1 MPIGAQGEIYD
12 ADLAG
17 RWISPMHPQI
27 IRDEPG
33 PCPICGMDL
42 VPTTRY
48 GYSNEPLEQPAV
60 LHVPRSAVLMAGDN
74 SVVYVETE
82 PGRFELRP
90 VDLGPHPVGTGR
102 NPQRSGS
109 LEQVFVNILLNA
121 VDAINE
127 FKDDKKEKRISIE
140 TALSE
145 DEAIITFTDTGS
157 GISEENISKIF
168 EPFFTTKSQGKGTGL
183 GLWVSYG
190 IIKSFLGNIEVKS
203 NPEQG
208 TTFTVI
214 LPVEHIKDLKMTEKI
229 LVVDD
234 EDIIRESLSF
244 ILKKEKYEVEEAAN
258 GKIAFDMLKETSY
271 DLVITDIEMPEMK
284 GIELLDEIKKMNLQ
298 TNTIV
303 ITAYGSMETAI
314 AALRSGASDYIL
326 KPVEFDELL
335 FKVKKLFEVRDLHLE
350 NRILRKELQREYD
363 YNNIVGKSPAIT
375 QIFEMIKAVADTDS
389 TVLISGNS
397 GTGKELVARA
407 LHFNSKRTNKPFIA
421 LNCGAISENLIESEL
436 FGHKKGAFTGAIS
449 DKEGFI
455 KAAESG
461 TLFLDEISEMP
472 PQLQVKLLR
481 AIQEKEYTPVGTTV
495 SLPVNV
501 RFIASTNRNLL
512 EYVSQGKFR
521 EDLFYRLNVVDIHLP
536 SLKERESDIP
546 LLADFFL
553 DKYRR
558 QMNKNIKG
566 ISNDAMRSLMN
577 HEWKGEIREL
587 ENVIERSVIF
597 CNEDFIN
604 VKHLPVQFQTEVEPT
619 DFFPSGSLDE
629 SVKRFEKDI
638 ITRAL
643 EANDFNK
650 EKTADELQVGLST
663 LYRKM
668 KELDI
673 QI

>member
-1 MPIGAQGEIYD
+1 
-12 ADLAG
+12 
-17 RWISPMHPQI
+17 
-27 IRDEPG
+27 
-33 PCPICGMDL
+33 
-42 VPTTRY
+42 
-48 GYSNEPLEQPAV
+48 
-60 LHVPRSAVLMAGDN
+60 MA
-74 SVVYVETE
+74 
-82 PGRFELRP
+82 
-90 VDLGPHPVGTGR
+90 
-102 NPQRSGS
+102 
-109 LEQVFVNILLNA
+109 
-121 VDAINE
+121 
-127 FKDDKKEKRISIE
+127 
-140 TALSE
+140 
-145 DEAIITFTDTGS
+145 
-157 GISEENISKIF
+157 
-168 EPFFTTKSQGKGTGL
+168 
-183 GLWVSYG
+183 
-190 IIKSFLGNIEVKS
+190 
-203 NPEQG
+203 
-208 TTFTVI
+208 
-214 LPVEHIKDLKMTEKI
+214 EKI

-244 ILKKEKYEVEEAAN
+244 ILKKENYEVQEAAN
-258 GKIAFDMLKETSY
+258 GKIASEMLRESSY
-271 DLVITDIEMPEMK
+271 DLVITDLEMPEMK
-284 GIELLDEIKKMNLQ
+284 GIELLDEIRKMNMQ

-335 FKVKKLFEVRDLHLE
+335 IKVKKLFEVRDLHLE
-350 NRILRKELQREYD
+350 NRILRKELQRDYD
-363 YNNIVGKSPAIT
+363 YTNIIGKSPAIT
-375 QIFEMIKAVADTDS
+375 QIFDMIKAVADTDS

-397 GTGKELVARA
+397 GTGKELVAKA
-407 LHFNSKRTNKPFIA
+407 LHYNSKRSGKPFIA

-455 KAAESG
+455 KAAEGG

-481 AIQEKEYTPVGTTV
+481 AIQEKEYTPVGTTL

-501 RFIASTNRNLL
+501 RFIASTNRNLQ
-512 EYVSQGKFR
+512 EYVGQGKFR

-536 SLKERESDIP
+536 SLKEREGDIP
-546 LLADFFL
+546 LLTDHFL
-553 DKYRR
+553 DKYRK

-566 ISNDAMRSLMN
+566 ISNDAMRALMN
-577 HEWKGEIREL
+577 HEWRGEIREL

-604 VKHLPVQFQTEVEPT
+604 VKHLPAQFQSDTGPS
-619 DFFPSGSLDE
+619 DFTPSGSLDE
-629 SVKRFEKDI
+629 SVKRFEKEI

-643 EANDFNK
+643 EANEFNK
-650 EKTADELQVGLST
+650 EKTADTLQVGLST

>member
-1 MPIGAQGEIYD
+1 
-12 ADLAG
+12 
-17 RWISPMHPQI
+17 
-27 IRDEPG
+27 
-33 PCPICGMDL
+33 
-42 VPTTRY
+42 
-48 GYSNEPLEQPAV
+48 
-60 LHVPRSAVLMAGDN
+60 
-74 SVVYVETE
+74 
-82 PGRFELRP
+82 
-90 VDLGPHPVGTGR
+90 
-102 NPQRSGS
+102 
-109 LEQVFVNILLNA
+109 
-121 VDAINE
+121 
-127 FKDDKKEKRISIE
+127 
-140 TALSE
+140 
-145 DEAIITFTDTGS
+145 
-157 GISEENISKIF
+157 
-168 EPFFTTKSQGKGTGL
+168 
-183 GLWVSYG
+183 
-190 IIKSFLGNIEVKS
+190 
-203 NPEQG
+203 
-208 TTFTVI
+208 
-214 LPVEHIKDLKMTEKI
+214 MTEKI

-234 EDIIRESLSF
+234 EDIIRESLSY
-244 ILKKEKYEVEEAAN
+244 ILKKEQYDVEEASN
-258 GKIAFDMLKETSY
+258 GKIAYDMLKETSY

-326 KPVEFDELL
+326 KPVEFDELII
-335 FKVKKLFEVRDLHLE
+335 KVKKLFEVRDLHLE

-363 YNNIVGKSPAIT
+363 YNNIVGKSPAIM
-375 QIFEMIKAVADTDS
+375 QVFEMIKAVADTDS

-407 LHFNSKRTNKPFIA
+407 LHFNSKRASKPFIA

-436 FGHKKGAFTGAIS
+436 FGHKKGAFTGAVS

-455 KAAESG
+455 KAAEAG

-481 AIQEKEYTPVGTTV
+481 AIQEKEYTPVGTTL

-501 RFIASTNRNLL
+501 RFVASTNRNLL
-512 EYVSQGKFR
+512 EYVNQGKFR
-521 EDLFYRLNVVDIHLP
+521 DDLFYRLNVVDIHLP

-566 ISNDAMRSLMN
+566 ISNDAMRSIMN

-587 ENVIERSVIF
+587 ENVVERSVIF

-604 VKHLPVQFQTEVEPT
+604 VKHLPVQFQSEVEPS

-643 EANDFNK
+643 EANEFNK

>member
-1 MPIGAQGEIYD
+1 M
-12 ADLAG
+12 
-17 RWISPMHPQI
+17 
-27 IRDEPG
+27 
-33 PCPICGMDL
+33 
-42 VPTTRY
+42 
-48 GYSNEPLEQPAV
+48 
-60 LHVPRSAVLMAGDN
+60 
-74 SVVYVETE
+74 
-82 PGRFELRP
+82 
-90 VDLGPHPVGTGR
+90 
-102 NPQRSGS
+102 
-109 LEQVFVNILLNA
+109 
-121 VDAINE
+121 
-127 FKDDKKEKRISIE
+127 
-140 TALSE
+140 
-145 DEAIITFTDTGS
+145 
-157 GISEENISKIF
+157 
-168 EPFFTTKSQGKGTGL
+168 
-183 GLWVSYG
+183 
-190 IIKSFLGNIEVKS
+190 
-203 NPEQG
+203 
-208 TTFTVI
+208 
-214 LPVEHIKDLKMTEKI
+214 
-229 LVVDD
+229 
-234 EDIIRESLSF
+234 
-244 ILKKEKYEVEEAAN
+244 
-258 GKIAFDMLKETSY
+258 
-271 DLVITDIEMPEMK
+271 
-284 GIELLDEIKKMNLQ
+284 
-298 TNTIV
+298 
-303 ITAYGSMETAI
+303 
-314 AALRSGASDYIL
+314 
-326 KPVEFDELL
+326 
-335 FKVKKLFEVRDLHLE
+335 
-350 NRILRKELQREYD
+350 
-363 YNNIVGKSPAIT
+363 

-407 LHFNSKRTNKPFIA
+407 LHFNSKRANKPFIA

-495 SLPVNV
+495 SLSVNV

-512 EYVSQGKFR
+512 EYISQGKFR

-604 VKHLPVQFQTEVEPT
+604 VKHLPVQFQSEVEPT

-638 ITRAL
+638 ISRAL
-643 EANDFNK
+643 EANEFNK
-650 EKTADELQVGLST
+650 EKTAEELQVGLST

>member
-1 MPIGAQGEIYD
+1 
-12 ADLAG
+12 
-17 RWISPMHPQI
+17 
-27 IRDEPG
+27 
-33 PCPICGMDL
+33 
-42 VPTTRY
+42 
-48 GYSNEPLEQPAV
+48 
-60 LHVPRSAVLMAGDN
+60 MA
-74 SVVYVETE
+74 E
-82 PGRFELRP
+82 R
-90 VDLGPHPVGTGR
+90 
-102 NPQRSGS
+102 
-109 LEQVFVNILLNA
+109 
-121 VDAINE
+121 
-127 FKDDKKEKRISIE
+127 
-140 TALSE
+140 
-145 DEAIITFTDTGS
+145 
-157 GISEENISKIF
+157 
-168 EPFFTTKSQGKGTGL
+168 
-183 GLWVSYG
+183 
-190 IIKSFLGNIEVKS
+190 
-203 NPEQG
+203 
-208 TTFTVI
+208 
-214 LPVEHIKDLKMTEKI
+214 I

-234 EDIIRESLSF
+234 EDIIRESLSY
-244 ILKKEKYEVEEAAN
+244 ILRKEKYEVEEASN
-258 GKIAFDMLKETSY
+258 GKIAFEMLKESSY
-271 DLVITDIEMPEMK
+271 DLVITDLEMPEMK
-284 GIELLDEIKKMNLQ
+284 GIELLDELRKVNLQ

-326 KPVEFDELL
+326 KPVEFDELII
-335 FKVKKLFEVRDLHLE
+335 KVKKLFEVRDLHLE
-350 NRILRKELQREYD
+350 NRILRRELQRDYD
-363 YNNIVGKSPAIT
+363 YTNIIGKSTAIM

-397 GTGKELVARA
+397 GTGKELVAKA
-407 LHFNSKRTNKPFIA
+407 LHYNSKRSNKPFIA

-455 KAAESG
+455 KAAEAG

-481 AIQEKEYTPVGTTV
+481 AIQEKEYTPVGTTI

-501 RFIASTNRNLL
+501 RFIASTNRNLQ

-536 SLKERESDIP
+536 SLKEREGDIP
-546 LLADFFL
+546 LLAEHFL
-553 DKYRR
+553 EKYRK

-566 ISNDAMRSLMN
+566 ISNDAMRALMN

-604 VKHLPVQFQTEVEPT
+604 IKNLPVQFQSATEPT
-619 DFFPSGSLDE
+619 DFSPSGSLDE
-629 SVKRFEKDI
+629 SVKRFEKEI

-643 EANDFNK
+643 EANEFNK
-650 EKTADELQVGLST
+650 EKTADTLQVGLST